1 MPGSYGPLA
10 RTGQLRFFKPSGTV
24 RPILRFPK
32 GTDFSRRKGI
42 PMKAMIV
49 SFALVAASVVSASAQ
64 TPNPNS
70 SSNITGSEQFC
81 LKAIPDGN
89 ANCIYQSMGVCETAK
104 RAVNSSGEC
113 VSRPERSGTTGS
125 GGSSMPPGTPPAGGN
140 PPAGSPPR

>member
-1 MPGSYGPLA
+1 
-10 RTGQLRFFKPSGTV
+10 
-24 RPILRFPK
+24 
-32 GTDFSRRKGI
+32 
-42 PMKAMIV
+42 MKAVIV
-49 SFALVAASVVSASAQ
+49 SFALVAASVVSAIAQ

-81 LKAIPDGN
+81 LKAMPDGN

-113 VSRPERSGTTGS
+113 ISRPERSGTTGS
-125 GGSSMPPGTPPAGGN
+125 GGPSVPPGIPPAGGN